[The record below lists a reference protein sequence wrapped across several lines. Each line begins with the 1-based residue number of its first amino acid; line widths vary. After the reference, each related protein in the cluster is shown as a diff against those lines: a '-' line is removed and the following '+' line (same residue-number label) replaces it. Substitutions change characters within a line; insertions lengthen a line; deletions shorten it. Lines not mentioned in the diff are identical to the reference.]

1 MSTLS
6 CILSLVPCCR
16 EKSISLVDRIT
27 YSQPDSN
34 RYHCAALS
42 KLHQLELDKR
52 CILKYEKRQPYLST
66 YFKKIFSLHH
76 SRNTQKGDRKFNRM
90 STRNHDLDLLFCIGP
105 ATRKQLSKNYFSP
118 KIHSLICLGFNILV
132 LF

>member
-6 CILSLVPCCR
+6 CILWLVPCCR

-34 RYHCAALS
+34 RYHCTALS

-52 CILKYEKRQPYLST
+52 CILKYEKKVATSLELFQ
-66 YFKKIFSLHH
+66 KAFSLHH

-105 ATRKQLSKNYFSP
+105 ATRHELSKNYFSP
-118 KIHSLICLGFNILV
+118 RFAV
-132 LF
+132 LYVSGLRF